1 MVLPGSK
8 EQQNNS
14 LFPFQLSVK
23 KTEEVTIVKKKP
35 AHSPTLLFSLSLL
48 ALALVTLLSAC
59 EPQSLVGGPHGEG
72 TGNVQNPN
80 VGTAPGTTAVVTTTV
95 PSSSLPEEPPVTEPP
110 PTEEPPTPLFYH
122 PLSGLPCTEAEA
134 VKRPFAFC
142 VRQASGGILSLA
154 DVVVEA
160 PTEGRATRLSLI
172 GTSLASQLP
181 SLSVASTRPYLAA
194 LSHDFYAISVYNG
207 TSDNGHAATD
217 FLYDTLDLSECGAIG
232 EERILIERT
241 QEAGYDTEVAGGKIL
256 LPFRFCEV
264 GESFTPKT
272 PSSYVS
278 LPFADGIATTFSYD
292 AARQCY
298 TMRTGAALLQGGDT
312 LPCFQN
318 LLILY
323 HNATRRI
330 TKDGVELVL
339 DTEEGGYGY
348 YLTRGGVIPIFWR
361 RDPITSSL
369 RFTDEDGGLLVL
381 NRGKTYIGMSTY
393 DLREQ
398 LVLN

>member
-1 MVLPGSK
+1 M
-8 EQQNNS
+8 
-14 LFPFQLSVK
+14 
-23 KTEEVTIVKKKP
+23 KKKP

-59 EPQSLVGGPHGEG
+59 EPQSLVGGQHGEG

-95 PSSSLPEEPPVTEPP
+95 PSSSLPEGEPP
-110 PTEEPPTPLFYH
+110 PSEWAPSPLFYH
-122 PLSGLPCTEAEA
+122 PLSGLPCTEEEA
-134 VKRPFAFC
+134 AKRPFAFC
-142 VRQASGGILSLA
+142 VKQASGSLLSSA
-154 DVVVEA
+154 DVVIET
-160 PTEGRATRLSLI
+160 PTEGRSTRLSLI
-172 GTSLASQLP
+172 GTSLASRLP
-181 SLSVASTRPYLAA
+181 GLEVASIRPYLAA

-207 TSDNGHAATD
+207 TSDNGHAATE
-217 FLYDTLDLSECGAIG
+217 FLYDTLDVGECGAIG
-232 EERILIERT
+232 EESTLLART
-241 QEAGYDTEVAGGKIL
+241 QEAGYDTTVAGGKIV

-278 LPFADGIATTFSYD
+278 LPFADGIATAFSYD

-298 TMRTGAALLQGGDT
+298 TMRTGAALLQDGDT

-369 RFTDEDGGLLVL
+369 RFTDEDGGVLLL
-381 NRGKTYIGMSTY
+381 NRGRTYIGMSTY